1 MFYGSI
7 DHSLFIILLFFITAI
22 ISYILLKILFN
33 RTRPIYI
40 MAGICIIS
48 LVSWSTH
55 FLLSLGTLH
64 ISKKTND
71 SFTLF
76 FVAVLIALCAAT
88 ITLIISHLLKENK
101 QCDKCLFFQHPEMIF
116 LLDTNGL
123 FISGNPAVGKM
134 LGYKPS
140 EYIGK
145 HFTQLIVPDQI
156 EKAKEIF
163 ERTLKGETCEYDLQL
178 WHKNG
183 KIVDIHFK
191 SFQMIRGNRLRGIY
205 VIAQNMTELNRFRK
219 ELEQLYYK
227 HTLILNSIAE
237 GVCGIDQHK
246 NIVFWNPAAER
257 MTGYKAEEVIGKASH
272 VIIHHTKKDG
282 TPYSLGECPINRAI
296 QDGKTYHIRE
306 DIFWKKDGTYFPV
319 SYTVTPIL
327 ENGAVVGAVLTFTDI
342 TEQQKTEELIRTS
355 EKLSVAGQLA
365 AGIAHEIRNPLTAIK
380 GFIQLLQSEL
390 DEKKPYL
397 HIIESEIQRIELILG
412 ELLVL
417 AKPQAIK
424 FTKKD
429 IGILLQHV
437 TALLET
443 QGILHNIQIVTKID
457 PSLPL
462 IECDENGLK
471 QVFINFL
478 KNAMEAM
485 KNGGRI
491 FIEAQKKDEHSI
503 LIRFIDEGCG
513 IPKEQLEKI
522 GKPFFTTKE
531 KGTGLGMMISKKIIE
546 DHGGTMSIMSEVNK
560 GTTIEVIL
568 PIRVS
573 TSPVLHTSLSS
584 HLHA

>member
-1 MFYGSI
+1 MIYGSI
-7 DHSLFIILLFFITAI
+7 HYALFIILLFFITVI
-22 ISYILLKILFN
+22 ISYKLWNILFAH
-33 RTRPIYI
+33 TFPIYKLSVTAI
-40 MAGICIIS
+40 VCNIG
-48 LVSWSTH
+48 LVVWSI
-55 FLLSLGTLH
+55 LDMPQ
-64 ISKKTND
+64 ND

-76 FVAVLIALCAAT
+76 LFNPIVAVLSALCVTAIAF
-88 ITLIISHLLKENK
+88 ISRLLKENK
-101 QCDKCLFFQHPEMIF
+101 QCDKCLFFQHPDIIF
-116 LLDTNGL
+116 LLDINGL

-145 HFTQLIVPDQI
+145 HFTQFVASDQI
-156 EKAKEIF
+156 EKAKKIF
-163 ERTLKGETCEYDLQL
+163 ERTLKGETCEYDLQVR
-178 WHKNG
+178 HKNG
-183 KIVDIHFK
+183 KIIDMYFK
-191 SFQMIRGNRLRGIY
+191 TVPIIRGNHLKGIY
-205 VIAQNMTELNRFRK
+205 VIGRNMTELNRFRK
-219 ELEQLYYK
+219 ELEHLYHK
-227 HTLILNSIAE
+227 HTLILNCMAE
-237 GVCGIDQHK
+237 GVCGIDKHK
-246 NIVFWNPAAER
+246 NIVFWNPAAEQ
-257 MTGYKAEEVIGKASH
+257 MTGYKAEEVIGKESH
-272 VIIHHTKKDG
+272 AIIHHTKKDG
-282 TPYSLGECPINRAI
+282 TPYSLDECPIDRAI
-296 QDGKTYHIRE
+296 QDGKTYHVSE
-306 DIFWKKDGTYFPV
+306 DIFWKRDGTYFPV
-319 SYTVTPIL
+319 SYTITPIL
-327 ENGAVVGAVLTFTDI
+327 ENGAVVGGVLTFTDI
-342 TEQQKTEELIRTS
+342 TEQQKTEEFIRTS

-390 DEKKPYL
+390 DKKKPYL

-417 AKPQAIK
+417 AKPQATK
-424 FTKKD
+424 FTKRD
-429 IGILLQHV
+429 IGVLLQHV
-437 TALLET
+437 TALLDT

-485 KNGGRI
+485 KNGGHI
-491 FIEAQKKDEHSI
+491 FIEAQKKDEHSV

-513 IPKEQLEKI
+513 IPKEYLEKI

-560 GTTIEVIL
+560 GTTVEVIL

-573 TSPVLHTSLSS
+573 ALPVLHTS
-584 HLHA
+584 HA

>member
-1 MFYGSI
+1 
-7 DHSLFIILLFFITAI
+7 
-22 ISYILLKILFN
+22 
-33 RTRPIYI
+33 

-88 ITLIISHLLKENK
+88 IILIISRLLKENK
-101 QCDKCLFFQHPEMIF
+101 QCDKCLFFQHPDMIF

-156 EKAKEIF
+156 EKAQEIF
-163 ERTLKGETCEYDLQL
+163 QRILKGETWEYDLQL

-183 KIVDIHFK
+183 KIVDTHFK
-191 SFQMIRGNRLRGIY
+191 AFPMIRGNRLKGIY
-205 VIAQNMTELNRFRK
+205 AIAQNTTELNRFRK
-219 ELEQLYYK
+219 ELEHLYHRHK
-227 HTLILNSIAE
+227 LILNSIAE
-237 GVCGIDQHK
+237 GVCGIDKHG

-257 MTGYKAEEVIGKASH
+257 MTGYKAEEVIGKTSH
-272 VIIHHTKKDG
+272 AIIHHTKKDG
-282 TPYSLGECPINRAI
+282 TPYSLDECPIDRAI

-327 ENGAVVGAVLTFTDI
+327 ENGAVVGVVLTFTDI

-397 HIIESEIQRIELILG
+397 HIIQSEIQRIELILG

-429 IGILLQHV
+429 ISVLLQHV

-491 FIEAQKKDEHSI
+491 FIEAQKKDEHSV

-513 IPKEQLEKI
+513 IPKGQLEKI

-573 TSPVLHTSLSS
+573 ASPVLHTSTSS

>member
-1 MFYGSI
+1 MISGSI
-7 DHSLFIILLFFITAI
+7 HYTLFIILLFFITVI
-22 ISYILLKILFN
+22 VSYILLKILFAH
-33 RTRPIYI
+33 TFPIYTLSAAAI
-40 MAGICIIS
+40 VCIIG
-48 LVSWSTH
+48 LVVWSIH
-55 FLLSLGTLH
+55 FPYMV
-64 ISKKTND
+64 KKLND
-71 SFTLF
+71 SFTQFLF
-76 FVAVLIALCAAT
+76 SSIVAVLSAFCLAAAAF
-88 ITLIISHLLKENK
+88 IINRLLKENK
-101 QCDKCLFFQHPEMIF
+101 QCDKCLFFQHPDMIF
-116 LLDTNGL
+116 LLDINGL

-156 EKAKEIF
+156 EKAQEIF
-163 ERTLKGETCEYDLQL
+163 QRILKGETCEYDLQVR
-178 WHKNG
+178 HKNG
-183 KIVDIHFK
+183 KIIDIHFK
-191 SFQMIRGNRLRGIY
+191 AFPMIRGNRLKGIY
-205 VIAQNMTELNRFRK
+205 AIAQNTTELNRFRK
-219 ELEQLYYK
+219 ELENLYHK

-237 GVCGIDQHK
+237 GVCGIDKHG

-257 MTGYKAEEVIGKASH
+257 MTGYKAEEVIGKTSH
-272 VIIHHTKKDG
+272 AIIHHTKKDG
-282 TPYSLGECPINRAI
+282 TPYPLDECPIDRAI
-296 QDGKTYHIRE
+296 QDGKTYHISE
-306 DIFWKKDGTYFPV
+306 DIFWKKDGTYFSV

-327 ENGAVVGAVLTFTDI
+327 ENGAVVGGVLTFTDI
-342 TEQQKTEELIRTS
+342 TDLQKTEEFIRTS

-397 HIIESEIQRIELILG
+397 HIIQSEIQRIELILG

-417 AKPQAIK
+417 AKPQATK
-424 FTKKD
+424 FTKCD

-443 QGILHNIQIVTKID
+443 QGILHNIQIITKTD

-485 KNGGRI
+485 KNGGHI
-491 FIEAQKKDEHSI
+491 FIEAQKKDEHSV

-513 IPKEQLEKI
+513 IPKEHLEKI

-531 KGTGLGMMISKKIIE
+531 KGTGLGIMISKKIIE

-560 GTTIEVIL
+560 GTTIEVTL

-573 TSPVLHTSLSS
+573 ASSVLHTSPSS
-584 HLHA
+584 D

>member
-1 MFYGSI
+1 M
-7 DHSLFIILLFFITAI
+7 
-22 ISYILLKILFN
+22 
-33 RTRPIYI
+33 
-40 MAGICIIS
+40 
-48 LVSWSTH
+48 
-55 FLLSLGTLH
+55 
-64 ISKKTND
+64 SKKTNV
-71 SFTLF
+71 LF
-76 FVAVLIALCAAT
+76 NPIAAVLSALCVTTIALT
-88 ITLIISHLLKENK
+88 IRHLLKENK
-101 QCDKCLFFQHPEMIF
+101 QYDKCLFFQHPDMIF
-116 LLDTNGL
+116 LLDINGVFL
-123 FISGNPAVGKM
+123 SGNPAVEKNA
-134 LGYKPS
+134 GYKPS

-156 EKAKEIF
+156 EKAKKIF
-163 ERTLKGETCEYDLQL
+163 ERTLKGETYECDLQA
-178 WHKNG
+178 WHKNK
-183 KIVDIHFK
+183 KIIDIHIK
-191 SFQMIRGNRLRGIY
+191 TVPLIRGNRLKGIY
-205 VIAQNMTELNRFRK
+205 VIIQNLTELNRFRK
-219 ELEQLYYK
+219 ELEHLYYK

-237 GVCGIDQHK
+237 GVCGIDQHQ

-257 MTGYKAEEVIGKASH
+257 MTGYKAEEVIGKTSH
-272 VIIHHTKKDG
+272 AIIHHTKKDG
-282 TPYSLGECPINRAI
+282 TPYSFGECPIDRAI
-296 QDGKTYHIRE
+296 HDGKTYHICE

-327 ENGAVVGAVLTFTDI
+327 ENGAVVGGVLTFTDI
-342 TEQQKTEELIRTS
+342 TEKQKTEEFIRTS

-417 AKPQAIK
+417 AKPQATK
-424 FTKKD
+424 FTKSD
-429 IGILLQHV
+429 IGVLLQHV
-437 TALLET
+437 TTLLET
-443 QGILHNIQIVTKID
+443 QGILHNIQIITKTD

-485 KNGGRI
+485 KNGGHI
-491 FIEAQKKDEHSI
+491 FIEAQKKDEHSV

-513 IPKEQLEKI
+513 IPKEHLEKI
-522 GKPFFTTKE
+522 GNPLFTTKE

-573 TSPVLHTSLSS
+573 ASPVLHTSSSS